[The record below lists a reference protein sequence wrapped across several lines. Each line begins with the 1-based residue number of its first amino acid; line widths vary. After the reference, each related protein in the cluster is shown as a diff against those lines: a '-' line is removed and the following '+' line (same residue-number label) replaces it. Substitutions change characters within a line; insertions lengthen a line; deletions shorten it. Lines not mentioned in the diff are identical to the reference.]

1 MFDKQRYLTRGIN
14 EEVSVPIQTRLWG
27 LIETMDTIKDYLQ
40 VFDLEQLPSNCVRV
54 IHHQEEP
61 PYQNTIIC
69 TGKLSSETQK
79 IFVID
84 DGSYSTMLLASEY

>member
-14 EEVSVPIQTRLWG
+14 EEVSIPIQTRLWR
-27 LIETMDTIKDYLQ
+27 LIETMDSIKDYLQ
-40 VFDLEQLPSNCVRV
+40 VFDLEQLTSNYVRV

-69 TGKLSSETQK
+69 IGKLPSEKLK
-79 IFVID
+79 IFVIE